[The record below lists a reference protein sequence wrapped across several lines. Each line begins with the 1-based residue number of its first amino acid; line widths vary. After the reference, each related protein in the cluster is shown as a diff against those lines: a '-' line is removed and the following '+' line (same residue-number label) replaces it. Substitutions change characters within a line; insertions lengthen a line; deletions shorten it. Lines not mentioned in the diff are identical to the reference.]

1 MLSPAIRRMPRLAIR
16 TMARACD
23 QKADKSAQE
32 AGKKDCCKKDAKSK
46 DSAKK
51 DCCKKDAKDKQ
62 QDCCKKQKK

>member
-1 MLSPAIRRMPRLAIR
+1 MLRLAIR
-16 TMARACD
+16 KTARSCD
-23 QKADKSAQE
+23 KKVDKPAQE

-46 DSAKK
+46 DSAKQ